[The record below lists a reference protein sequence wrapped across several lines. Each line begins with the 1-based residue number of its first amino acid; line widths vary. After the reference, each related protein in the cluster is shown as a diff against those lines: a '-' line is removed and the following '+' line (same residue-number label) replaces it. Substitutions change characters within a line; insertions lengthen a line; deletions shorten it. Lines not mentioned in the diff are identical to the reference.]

1 MSDSNQTSEPLSA
14 PQILARLAGL
24 DEQTA
29 RVLLDAS
36 APRPRLPGLAV
47 AFATTREQVAQAVP
61 RIRTSTDKVA
71 AFTFM
76 R

>member
-14 PQILARLAGL
+14 PQILARLAAL
-24 DEQTA
+24 DEQTV
-29 RVLLDAS
+29 RVLLDAT
-36 APRPRLPGLAV
+36 APRPRSAGLAV
-47 AFATTREQVAQAVP
+47 AFATTPERVAQAVP

-71 AFTFM
+71 AYTFL